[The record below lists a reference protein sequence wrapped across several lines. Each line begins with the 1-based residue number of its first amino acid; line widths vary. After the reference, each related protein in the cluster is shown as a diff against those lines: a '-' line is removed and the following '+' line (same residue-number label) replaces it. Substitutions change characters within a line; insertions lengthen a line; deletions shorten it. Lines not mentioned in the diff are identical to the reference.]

1 MSMQKLIIRVQ
12 GNAPWTC
19 FLSKEGVWIAI
30 CDPLKLTLQADTF
43 GDLMEDIAMSLN
55 AIFKDL
61 LISDELGKFLQ
72 EHGWELAGQMP
83 NSMDDVRF
91 DMPFI
96 PAVVAAANGLTR
108 ELY

>member
-1 MSMQKLIIRVQ
+1 MQKLIIRVQ
-12 GNAPWTC
+12 GNVPWKC

-30 CDPLKLTLQADTF
+30 CDPLKLTLQAETF

-61 LISDELGKFLQ
+61 LISNELDKFLQ
-72 EHGWELAGQMP
+72 EHGWGLAGQMP

-108 ELY
+108 ELYQ